1 MLAMLIAINIVEGRY
16 TFKRCPRVLKK
27 KVAAQLK
34 SMDAEELITED
45 EYKDK
50 EGA

>member
-16 TFKRCPRVLKK
+16 TFERCPRVLKK
-27 KVAAQLK
+27 KVAEQLK
-34 SMDAEELITED
+34 SMDAEDLIKD
-45 EYKDK
+45 EEYK